1 MGQLTGEL
9 VDSPSVSQAIPDW
22 PDAKKYTPGKSDQIP
37 SLQ

>member
-9 VDSPSVSQAIPDW
+9 VDSPVSQAVPDW